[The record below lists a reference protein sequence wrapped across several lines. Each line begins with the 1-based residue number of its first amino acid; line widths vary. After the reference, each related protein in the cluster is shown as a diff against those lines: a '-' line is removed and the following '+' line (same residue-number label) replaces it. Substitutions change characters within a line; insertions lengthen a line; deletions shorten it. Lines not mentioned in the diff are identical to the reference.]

1 MAFRRLAAAVAPF
14 LRRHEPDSPFRLNLK
29 QGLGAFL
36 AIVSLGLLLDGT
48 GLPLLIAPFGASTLL
63 LFGRPT
69 SPLAQP
75 INVFGGYLIGGS
87 VAFASA
93 ALFPGVLWATAIS
106 LGISLM
112 LMTALR
118 VTHPPAGAMP
128 LIAFHGEID
137 FLMLAEAVALG
148 SVALVALAL
157 IWHRIP
163 PRQPY
168 PSGPEEYAEAIHR
181 EELEDRSGFGT

>member
-1 MAFRRLAAAVAPF
+1 MAFGRLAAAIAPF

-36 AIVSLGLLLDGT
+36 AIVSLGLLLDST
-48 GLPLLIAPFGASTLL
+48 GLPVLIAPFGASTLL
-63 LFGRPT
+63 LFGRPS

-75 INVFGGYLIGGS
+75 INLFGGYLIGGS

-148 SVALVALAL
+148 SLALVILAV

-163 PRQPY
+163 PRQSY
-168 PSGPEEYAEAIHR
+168 PASRRDYAGAIQG
-181 EELEDRSGFGT
+181 EGLEDPGGFGR